1 MADGINLFS
10 DTQTLPTEEMLR
22 AIAGAELGDDMLGE
36 DPTVNRLEARAAELT
51 GKEAA
56 LLVASGT
63 QGNLTALMAHGG
75 HGDEVLLDAD
85 AHAYFYEAGAMC
97 SVAGF
102 TPRLVPAERGIMRPE
117 ALEAAI
123 RPANVHFPRPA
134 VLWLENTHNRGGGTP
149 LRQER
154 KEALLAVARRHGL
167 RVHIDGARIFNA
179 SVALGVSVRELCD
192 GVDSV
197 QFCLSKGL
205 SCPVGSI
212 VCGAREFVEAARRA
226 RKRVGGAMR
235 QAGIIAACGLV
246 ALRGA
251 WIARLAEDHRR
262 ARRLAELLA
271 DAPGVALDAS
281 RVETNMVFIDIS
293 AWGTGSSEAQARL
306 RAAGLRASISSA
318 TGLRFVTHRHIDD
331 ADIER
336 AAEIVRDLGRALT
349 GCRA

>member
-1 MADGINLFS
+1 MADVINLFS

-22 AIAGAELGDDMLGE
+22 AIAHAELGDDMLGE

-56 LLVASGT
+56 LLVTSGT
-63 QGNLTALMAHGG
+63 QGNLVSLMAHGG
-75 HGDEVLLDAD
+75 HGDEVLLDPD

-117 ALEAAI
+117 ALDAAV

-134 VLWLENTHNRGGGTP
+134 VLWLENTHNRGGGSL
-149 LRQER
+149 LRQDR
-154 KEALLAVARRHGL
+154 KDALIAVARRHGL

-179 SVALGVSVRELCD
+179 SVALGVPARELAD
-192 GVDSV
+192 GADSI

-205 SCPVGSI
+205 SCPVGSV
-212 VCGAREFVEAARRA
+212 VCGAKEFVQAARRA

-235 QAGIIAACGLV
+235 QAGIIAACGLA
-246 ALRGA
+246 ALQPA

-271 DAPGVALDAS
+271 GAPGVALDLS

-293 AWGTGSSEAQARL
+293 AWGIGSRDALSRL
-306 RAAGLRASISSA
+306 NAAGLRVSPSSA
-318 TGLRFVTHRHIDD
+318 TGLRLVTHRHINDV
-331 ADIER
+331 DIER
-336 AAEIVRDLGRALT
+336 AAGIVRDLGRALA
-349 GCRA
+349 GGRA